1 MVFKKDDTKEILNEI
16 LRKLEKIENDLEIL
30 KRRIANYG
38 MAEIYFDDENRFKE
52 FVDFCSSIM
61 KKDKTFNFDADE
73 RTKTVRIYS
82 LTRGLLISKL
92 NWIINHTNFKDI
104 KFKIID

>member
-1 MVFKKDDTKEILNEI
+1 MVFKRDETKEILNEI
-16 LRKLEKIENDLEIL
+16 LKRLEKIENDLEIL
-30 KRRIANYG
+30 KKKVVNYG
-38 MAEIYFDDENRFKE
+38 MAEIYFDDENKFKE
-52 FVDFCSSIM
+52 FVDFCASIM

-73 RTKTVRIYS
+73 KTKVVRIYS